1 MLVWSSMESQLIEYK
16 ESWRDE
22 YLKWICGFANAQGG
36 LLYIGKCDDGS
47 VCGVKDSK
55 KLMEVLPNLIR
66 DTLAVVADV
75 DLLDEN
81 GLPYIRIT
89 VDASPYHVNY
99 KGEYHYRSGSTKQE
113 LKGNA
118 LSRFLLKKT
127 GLSWD
132 AAVIDKTDISTFRN
146 DAFDIFREQARLSA
160 RMAEKDVFVSNKM
173 LAEKLD
179 LLSDGNV
186 TRAGV
191 LLFHHNPEKW
201 VTGAWIKIGF
211 FADDATI
218 LFQDEIHGAL
228 LQQVDRIMDLLYT
241 KYLTAPISFKG
252 ITRVEKYPY
261 PKDAVREALLNAIV
275 HKNYG
280 SFTPI
285 QIRVYKDKLR
295 IANDS
300 ILPDG
305 ISPDQLINEGK
316 SRPLNP
322 KIANAFFRAGYIESW
337 GRGIQEIRD
346 MCKSYGN
353 PTPDFKVDADA
364 VFVTF
369 YSLAEIAGTDK
380 DVAQDVAQ
388 DKSIETRIVE
398 LIKKDNKISREKI
411 AKEIGVSKKTIER
424 QLAKMRD
431 KIQFIGRG
439 YSGHWEIV
447 K

>member
-1 MLVWSSMESQLIEYK
+1 MGEFCKAKLVKQDAKRIAT
-16 ESWRDE
+16 
-22 YLKWICGFANAQGG
+22 ICGFANAQGG
-36 LLYIGKCDDGS
+36 VLYIGKRDDGS

-75 DLLDEN
+75 DLLEEN
-81 GLPYIRIT
+81 GLQYIRIT
-89 VDASPYHVNY
+89 VDASPYPINY
-99 KGEYHYRSGSTKQE
+99 KGEYHYRSGSTKQK
-113 LKGNA
+113 LKGNV
-118 LSRFLLKKT
+118 LSCFLLKKT

-132 AAVIDKTDISTFRN
+132 AVVIDKTDISTFRN
-146 DAFDIFREQARLSA
+146 DAFDIFREQARISA
-160 RMAEKDVFVSNKM
+160 RMAEKDVSVSNEM

-179 LLSDGNV
+179 LLNDGNV

-191 LLFHHNPEKW
+191 LVFHHNPEKW

-211 FADDATI
+211 FSDDSTI
-218 LFQDEIHGAL
+218 LYQDEIHGSL
-228 LQQVDRIMDLLYT
+228 LQQADKIMDLLYT

-300 ILPDG
+300 ILPEG

-322 KIANAFFRAGYIESW
+322 KVANVFFRAGYIESW

-346 MCKSYGN
+346 MCKAYGN
-353 PTPDFKVDADA
+353 SAPDFKIDSDA

-369 YSLAEIAGTDK
+369 YPLEEIKEGKIT
-380 DVAQDVAQ
+380 VPQDVPQGISLEVKILEAIRK
-388 DKSIETRIVE
+388 DK
-398 LIKKDNKISREKI
+398 KISREKI
-411 AKEIGVSKKTIER
+411 AAEAGVSKKTVAR
-424 QLAKMRD
+424 QLAKMQN
-431 KIQFIGRG
+431 KVVFIGRG
-439 YSGHWEIV
+439 YSGHWEIIE
-447 K
+447 